1 MSDNQERITLQGREF
16 TVSASEKVSTGD
28 YENYEPHAT
37 IKGEIP
43 APESELDKETRVQ
56 VKRELIAL
64 HHDLQQ
70 VLETT
75 IDNHLAADG
84 HEDWPNGEDE

>member
-1 MSDNQERITLQGREF
+1 MTNEQERITLEGREF

-43 APESELDKETRVQ
+43 APESELDKETRTQ
-56 VKRELIAL
+56 VRRELTAL
-64 HHDLQQ
+64 HDDLQQ
-70 VLETT
+70 VLKTAV
-75 IDNHLAADG
+75 DNRLAADG
-84 HEDWPNGEDE
+84 HEEWPDE